1 MSSYTR
7 RIALAL
13 IIAFVASLG
22 VWSFNPARISHD
34 LNHDRLLAQLSVVDH
49 AHDHDAGKADSDT
62 VNDVGHDLLHAAGQ
76 IQPMPLSSFAWIPP
90 AHGGPIPTL
99 FVPPVIAHS
108 TREPPFRPP
117 RSTFS

>member
-1 MSSYTR
+1 M
-7 RIALAL
+7 
-13 IIAFVASLG
+13 IIAFAASLCI
-22 VWSFNPARISHD
+22 WSFNPARIAHE
-34 LNHDRLLAQLSVVDH
+34 LNHDGLVAQVGAVDH
-49 AHDHDAGKADSDT
+49 DDDHVSGKDEPDGLT
-62 VNDVGHDLLHAAGQ
+62 DVGHDLLHAAGQ

-90 AHGGPIPTL
+90 AHGGPIRTL